1 MATIRALWDSGGELV
16 NRDSSYVIEQAAQWR
31 DCGVRHMVLI
41 NASVLQRSLH
51 KGLTSVLPFNKIV
64 RGLKR
69 L

>member
-16 NRDSSYVIEQAAQWR
+16 NRDSPYVIEQAAQWR